1 MNNNN
6 ELFKAGTYYVGDL
19 CYIFDGSDWDAL
31 LEKNKFFEIPAVD
44 FKENKVGGFMTA
56 NGDGEYTS
64 NIGGHTFPVDSGTIG
79 ICPIELVDVEE
90 VVKKKFGAIITFHKD
105 FEISYETEEKGQ
117 MKFGHITI
125 DTIEIEEEEEEWYN
139 EDEEEEY

>member
-44 FKENKVGGFMTA
+44 FKENKVGLKLKTNAISWISISIIRFP
-56 NGDGEYTS
+56 
-64 NIGGHTFPVDSGTIG
+64 TFTI
-79 ICPIELVDVEE
+79 
-90 VVKKKFGAIITFHKD
+90 KN
-105 FEISYETEEKGQ
+105 Q
-117 MKFGHITI
+117 
-125 DTIEIEEEEEEWYN
+125 
-139 EDEEEEY
+139 